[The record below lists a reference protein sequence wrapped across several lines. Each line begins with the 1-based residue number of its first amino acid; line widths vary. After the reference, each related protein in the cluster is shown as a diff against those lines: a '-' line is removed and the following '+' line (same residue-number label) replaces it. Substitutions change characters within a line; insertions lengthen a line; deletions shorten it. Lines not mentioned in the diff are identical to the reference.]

1 MVVMKSGGCLLLCS
15 MTLLLV
21 GCQPSNLA
29 VRVDGERS
37 ISTLQ
42 TTETSVVGTGILGDS
57 AKLKTETTWRITY
70 SPEKNGLRDIRII
83 AAGFKVDGEEKGG
96 SVNSELLKKAIEAV
110 DLRMTINQQ
119 GRTLSWSEDADALKA
134 GGLDQA
140 VFAATATFRAIG
152 PLGVVLPKENFKPGM
167 TYGFMA
173 DLGPVLGLDPKNEEG
188 TLEAEG
194 TIAGTE
200 KVGTREAVKILF
212 VSTSTFSR
220 VIKFQGQ
227 ELDLKGES
235 KTETT
240 AWIDRRSGLVLKSEW
255 TSENKLN
262 LPDAVGSL
270 AQSEKGSSLLQ
281 SNPE

>member
-1 MVVMKSGGCLLLCS
+1 MKQGVVIFCS
-15 MTLLLV
+15 AVCMTAFLA

-29 VRVDGERS
+29 VRIDGERS
-37 ISTLQ
+37 INTLYL
-42 TTETSVVGTGILGDS
+42 TETTVQGTGLFGDQ
-57 AKLKTETTWRITY
+57 AKLKTETTWRMTY

-83 AAGFKVDGEEKGG
+83 AAGFKADGEEKGG
-96 SVNSELLKKAIEAV
+96 SLNSELMRKAVEAV
-110 DLRMTINQQ
+110 DLRLTINQQ
-119 GRTLSWSEDADALKA
+119 GRTLSWSEDADSLKA

-152 PLGVVLPKENFKPGM
+152 PLGIVLPKEQLKPGM

-173 DLGPVLGLDPKNEEG
+173 DLGPVLGLDPKTEEG

-194 TIAGTE
+194 TYVGPE
-200 KVGTREAVKILF
+200 KVEGREAIKFLF
-212 VSTSTFSR
+212 NSDSNFTRTL
-220 VIKFQGQ
+220 KFQGQ
-227 ELDLKGES
+227 SLDLEGVS

-255 TSENKLN
+255 TSENKLT
-262 LPDAVGSL
+262 LVDGAGSL
-270 AQSEKGSSLLQ
+270 TQSEKGSSQLK